1 MVVLFVLF
9 YEVCFVQVPWYV
21 FYVCNHFLQLSVA
34 VKAVIYQIS
43 VNLLDCKSQ
52 QQGEDPFIP
61 VCPCWWCLELFELFH
76 YYLISLFFFHNSS
89 LWKCIRDTDSDSWN
103 ALTQMAVDNGVITR
117 SPTFLNGNIC
127 CFIITELQINFVLL
141 FRYIQFEI
149 RDKTG
154 FLAAIRYLALSIIFA
169 SRWIS
174 WFIKNKVERGN
185 RQSNVLIESNSID
198 LVEFY

>member
-61 VCPCWWCLELFELFH
+61 VCPCW
-76 YYLISLFFFHNSS
+76 
-89 LWKCIRDTDSDSWN
+89 
-103 ALTQMAVDNGVITR
+103 
-117 SPTFLNGNIC
+117 
-127 CFIITELQINFVLL
+127 
-141 FRYIQFEI
+141 
-149 RDKTG
+149 
-154 FLAAIRYLALSIIFA
+154 
-169 SRWIS
+169 
-174 WFIKNKVERGN
+174 
-185 RQSNVLIESNSID
+185 
-198 LVEFY
+198 